1 MSVQKRSREDIARLI
16 ANDIPDGSYV
26 NLGIGLPT
34 NVAKFLPK
42 DKEIFLH
49 SENGVLAFGPPPQPG
64 EEDEDLV
71 NAGKELVTLLEG
83 GCFMHHGDSFD
94 IMRGGHLDI
103 CVIGAFQVAV
113 NGDLANWIIPGKM
126 VKGMGG
132 ACDLVSSGSRVVVTM
147 EHTAKGKPKILNNC
161 SLPLT
166 GKRVVNRIIT
176 EVAVIDVDPS
186 QGLILKEIAPGV
198 TVEDVKSMTE
208 APLTVD
214 PDLKTIQYAGIDV
227 F

>member
-1 MSVQKRSREDIARLI
+1 MSVQKRSREDIAKLI
-16 ANDIPDGSYV
+16 ANDIPEGSYV

-64 EEDEDLV
+64 EEDQDLV
-71 NAGKELVTLLEG
+71 NAGKELVTLLDG

-113 NGDLANWIIPGKM
+113 NGDLANWHTGKADD
-126 VKGMGG
+126 VPAVGG
-132 ACDLVSSGSRVVVTM
+132 AMDLAVGAKTIYVYM
-147 EHTAKGKPKILNNC
+147 EHVTKKVSPKL
-161 SLPLT
+161 
-166 GKRVVNRIIT
+166 
-176 EVAVIDVDPS
+176 
-186 QGLILKEIAPGV
+186 
-198 TVEDVKSMTE
+198 
-208 APLTVD
+208 
-214 PDLKTIQYAGIDV
+214 
-227 F
+227 